1 MKKSFVR
8 SQQIK
13 YFESFVK
20 GLLSKLDRK
29 SIEPIALSFLG
40 EKEVRGMQQF
50 FTRSKG
56 WDELLLNSY
65 KTQLSAQITGPKGF
79 LSVDESDFVKKGNDS
94 AGVTRQYCGR
104 LGKTENC
111 QAGVF
116 FSYASE
122 KGIGIVD
129 SKLYLPKIWFGD
141 DYAEKRIDCQI
152 PEDIVF
158 KSKNEIA
165 KEMMKNILD

>member
-1 MKKSFVR
+1 M
-8 SQQIK
+8 QNHN
-13 YFESFVK
+13 
-20 GLLSKLDRK
+20 LDRK

-56 WDELLLNSY
+56 WDESLFNSY
-65 KTQLSAQITGPKGF
+65 KTQLSVQLSSPKGF

-94 AGVTRQYCGR
+94 TGVTRQYCGR

-111 QAGVF
+111 QADVF

-129 SKLYLPKIWFGD
+129 SIFSQRKPSV
-141 DYAEKRIDCQI
+141 YA
-152 PEDIVF
+152 
-158 KSKNEIA
+158 KNRDMGIYSQT
-165 KEMMKNILD
+165 